1 MINLRSI
8 AYILF
13 FFSGFSALVYQ
24 VVWARQL
31 AWVFG
36 STTESVG
43 IVLAT
48 FMAGMALGGLVL
60 GRTADQVKSRFLL
73 FAALEGGVGLYA
85 IAASFGY
92 GLLEEFCYSG
102 GAPDLIFKILLAA
115 VYLIIPCF
123 LIGGTLPTLS
133 RFCLEE
139 KARNFG
145 LTAGGLYAN
154 NTLGAAAGAVVTG
167 FFLLEHLGA
176 SRSILAAGLVNLA
189 VAATAVALELYNR
202 KMQGAEAVVALP
214 EKSED
219 VPAHRPFMRLIYFT
233 VFFLAGTSTMAHEL
247 VWTRILSQYFK
258 NSVYSFA
265 AMLMAVLLALA
276 AGSGAGTWIV
286 KRVRNAGFMLGLLQL
301 LAGLASLVTVV
312 LFITPYTDVA
322 SYQQLLLRSGA
333 METLTRFMLFEIAA
347 AMCLIFLPAFFMGM
361 SFPFMAAL
369 TWRPVVRFAGYMG
382 DLQFVLTAGN
392 VTGALLVAFFLIPLY
407 TEPDIGIMKS
417 LFFGVGANLLAGMIL
432 LAAVFARIDWIRRG
446 LATTAAAGLLGLAG
460 WLYFGQP
467 DLLLFWKSVPE
478 GEDRIF
484 YRSGKMGEVAVVQ
497 GPEGLILKVNNTSG
511 LGGTGGE
518 YLETRLG
525 MMPFLL
531 ARGSERALVMG
542 LGTGNTLNGLLNA
555 GAKDVDCVEIIPEVV
570 TASTAFHTFDPRTLT
585 GGRLRIIFNDAR
597 TYLRC
602 VDDRYD
608 LIVGDLYFPWQAE
621 AGFMYTREHFERV
634 RDRLTEDGVFFQW
647 LPLHQLRWEDFG
659 VIGYTFSDVFPHV
672 AVFLASTDVAFPIV
686 GLMGSNEPFRLDP
699 VRLQAE
705 LDAHFQQPVLKQFG
719 MDDALAL
726 VTLYFGNEWL
736 FRTKFSEVLVNT
748 EDRTCVEY
756 RSAKVLESHA
766 ELSITNF
773 RRLADP
779 QFKDDAVPVLDLP
792 EMEAREKVAY
802 EEKVR
807 NCSEALKHYLFSW
820 AIFLREDYLRRMGAA
835 DSPEERKKIREVM
848 GQETVK
854 AFGLAPDLAYVERN
868 FLRLWHLYIS
878 EHEITA
884 ANNLLVYGI
893 TTAPDRDDFYN
904 KLGLGLMLQGK
915 YAEAQ
920 ACLAGALEKNA
931 ENHSARAN
939 LAIAE
944 FLVGDRVKAREDMA
958 AVIEEVG
965 YEKLAAS
972 KLTVALA
979 VLILK
984 GEAEA
989 RPLLDPL
996 LEEAT
1001 WKDLIEAALKS
1012 ARESGVG
1019 DG

>member
-13 FFSGFSALVYQ
+13 FFSGFSALAYQ
-24 VVWARQL
+24 VVWSRQL
-31 AWVFG
+31 AWIFG

-48 FMAGMALGGLVL
+48 FMAGMALGGVVL

-73 FAALEGGVGLYA
+73 FAALEAGIGLYG
-85 IAASFGY
+85 IASSFGF

-102 GAPDLIFKILLAA
+102 GAPDLMVKVLLAA
-115 VYLIIPCF
+115 VYMIVPCF

-176 SRSILAAGLVNLA
+176 SRSILAAGLINLA
-189 VAATAVALELYNR
+189 VAATAITLELYAR
-202 KMQGAEAVVALP
+202 KTRGEEAPPALEEESRDAP
-214 EKSED
+214 
-219 VPAHRPFMRLIYFT
+219 VHRPFMRVVFFV
-233 VFFLAGTSTMAHEL
+233 VFFLAGTSTLAHEL

-265 AMLMAVLLALA
+265 TMLMAVLLALA
-276 AGSGAGTWIV
+276 AGSGVGTWIV
-286 KRVRNAGFMLGLLQL
+286 KRVRNAGYTLGLLQL

-312 LFITPYTDVA
+312 LCITPNSDVA
-322 SYQQLLLRSGA
+322 SYQRLLLVSGA
-333 METLTRFMLFEIAA
+333 MESVTRFMLFEVAA
-347 AMCLIFLPAFFMGM
+347 AMCLVFLPAFFMGM

-392 VTGALLVAFFLIPLY
+392 VTGALLVAFYLIPLY
-407 TEPDIGIMKS
+407 TKPDIGIMKS
-417 LFFGVGANLLAGMIL
+417 LLFAVAANMVAGTIL
-432 LAAVFARIDWIRRG
+432 LATVFARIGWIKRV
-446 LATTAAAGLLGLAG
+446 TAAAAGAGLLALCSY
-460 WLYFGQP
+460 LYLGQP
-467 DLLLFWKSVPE
+467 ELLLFWKSLPE

-484 YRSGKMGEVAVVQ
+484 YRSGKMAEVSVVQ
-497 GPEGLILKVNNTSG
+497 GPEGMILKVNNTSG
-511 LGGTGGE
+511 LGGTGGA

-531 ARGSERALVMG
+531 AGGSERALLMG
-542 LGTGNTLNGLLNA
+542 LGTGNTLHGLLTA
-555 GAKDVDCVEIIPEVV
+555 GARDVDCVEIIPEVV
-570 TASTAFHTFDPRTLT
+570 TASTAFHRFDSQTLT

-597 TYLRC
+597 TYLKC
-602 VDDRYD
+602 ANERYD

-621 AGFMYTREHFERV
+621 AGFMYTREHFQRV
-634 RDRLTEDGVFFQW
+634 KESLTEDGIFFQW

-672 AVFLASTDVAFPIV
+672 AVFMASPEVAFPIV
-686 GLMGSNEPFRLDP
+686 GLVGSNEPLRIDP
-699 VRLQAE
+699 LRLQAE

-726 VTLYFGNEWL
+726 VTLYFGNEWI
-736 FRTKFSEVLVNT
+736 FRTKFSEVLINT
-748 EDRTCVEY
+748 EDRTHVEY
-756 RSAKVLESHA
+756 RSAKVTETHA

-779 QFKDDAVPVLDLP
+779 FFKEDAVPMLDLP
-792 EMEAREKVAY
+792 EMEAREKVAI

-807 NCSEALKHYLFSW
+807 KYSEAMKHYLVSW
-820 AIFLREDYLRRMGAA
+820 SLFLREDYLERMGFA
-835 DSPEERKKIREVM
+835 DLPDEKRKVREAM

-854 AFGLAPDLAYVERN
+854 AFGLAPDLVQVERN
-868 FLRLWHLYIS
+868 FLRLWQLYLS
-878 EHEITA
+878 EDEITA
-884 ANNLLVYGI
+884 ANNLMVFGV
-893 TTAPDRDDFYN
+893 TAAPERDDFYN
-904 KLGLGLMLQGK
+904 KLGLGLMVEGK

-920 ACLAGALEKNA
+920 VCLAGAVDKNA

-944 FLVGDRVKAREDMA
+944 FLMGDRVKAREDMA
-958 AVIEEVG
+958 LVVEEAG
-965 YEKLAAS
+965 YEKLSAS
-972 KLTVALA
+972 RLTVALA
-979 VLILK
+979 MLILK
-984 GEAEA
+984 GEGEAE
-989 RPLLDPL
+989 PLLDPL
-996 LEEAT
+996 LQDPM
-1001 WKDLIEAALKS
+1001 WKDLVEAALES
-1012 ARESGVG
+1012 ARESGVS